1 MPKSITVAVARPIFP
16 EVLVRLREHFT
27 VVDNQAGQA
36 WSTQSWAQ
44 CLQACDGVLTTMA
57 DPLNAGLLAGNTRLK
72 VAANMAVG
80 FNNFNLPELTA
91 LGIVATNTPDVLTE
105 TTADLGFA
113 LLMACARR
121 MSESERYLR
130 EGLWSSWRYDFFA
143 GAEVHGSTLGILGM
157 GRIGQAVAKRAS
169 LGFGMQV
176 LYHNR
181 RPLPSETERAL
192 NAQWVSR
199 DELLERADHL
209 MLVLPY
215 SPEVHHTI
223 GEPEIAR
230 MKAGSHLINIARGG
244 LIDEDALADALESG
258 HLAGAA
264 LDVFENEPQVNPR
277 LLAQQ
282 RIVMTPHTA
291 SSSLKTRLAMANLAA
306 DNLIDF
312 FLKGSVRTPLN
323 AEVLTRH
330 TQ

>member
-1 MPKSITVAVARPIFP
+1 MSKSITVAVARPIFP

-27 VVDNQAGQA
+27 VVDNQGGQP

-57 DPLNAGLLAGNTRLK
+57 DPLNASLLAGNTRLK

-181 RPLPSETERAL
+181 HPLPSETERVL
-192 NAQWVSR
+192 KAQFVSR

-215 SPEVHHTI
+215 SPDVHHTI
-223 GEPEIAR
+223 GAQEIAR

-244 LIDEDALADALESG
+244 LIDENALADALESG
-258 HLAGAA
+258 HLGGAA

-277 LLAQQ
+277 LLAQK

-312 FLKGSVRTPLN
+312 FFKGSVRTPLN
-323 AEVLTRH
+323 AEVLTRQ

>member
-1 MPKSITVAVARPIFP
+1 VSNSITLAVARPIFS
-16 EVLVRLREHFT
+16 EVLVRLRKRFT
-27 VVDNQAGQA
+27 VLDNQEGKP
-36 WSTQSWAQ
+36 WSTASWSEH
-44 CLQACDGVLTTMA
+44 LRGCDGVLTTMA
-57 DPLNAGLLAGNTRLK
+57 DPLNADLLKGNTRLK
-72 VAANMAVG
+72 IAANMAVG
-80 FNNFNLPELTA
+80 FNNFVLPELTA
-91 LGIVATNTPDVLTE
+91 LGVVATNTPDVLTE

-130 EGLWSSWRYDFFA
+130 QGLWTSWRYDFFA

-181 RPLPSETERAL
+181 KALPQETEQAL
-192 NAQWVSR
+192 KAQWVSKE
-199 DELLERADHL
+199 ELLERSDHL

-223 GEPEIAR
+223 GASEIAR
-230 MKAGSHLINIARGG
+230 MKQGSHLINIARGG
-244 LIDEDALADALESG
+244 LIDENALADALERG
-258 HLAGAA
+258 HLGGAA
-264 LDVFENEPQVNPR
+264 LDVYENEPAVNPR
-277 LLAQQ
+277 LLAQN
-282 RIVMTPHTA
+282 RIVMTPHIA

-312 FLKGSVRTPLN
+312 FLKGSVKTPLN
-323 AEVLTRH
+323 AEVLSRKSL
-330 TQ
+330 

>member
-1 MPKSITVAVARPIFP
+1 MSKSITVAVARPIFP

-27 VVDNQAGQA
+27 VVDNQGGQP

-176 LYHNR
+176 HYHNR
-181 RPLPSETERAL
+181 HPLPSETER
-192 NAQWVSR
+192 V
-199 DELLERADHL
+199 
-209 MLVLPY
+209 
-215 SPEVHHTI
+215 
-223 GEPEIAR
+223 
-230 MKAGSHLINIARGG
+230 
-244 LIDEDALADALESG
+244 
-258 HLAGAA
+258 
-264 LDVFENEPQVNPR
+264 
-277 LLAQQ
+277 
-282 RIVMTPHTA
+282 
-291 SSSLKTRLAMANLAA
+291 
-306 DNLIDF
+306 
-312 FLKGSVRTPLN
+312 
-323 AEVLTRH
+323 
-330 TQ
+330 